1 MMYYE
6 SFKIEEK
13 NFMENLE
20 VNITQR
26 INIDLINLQLSKKEL
41 QITKRQANQ
50 ILDKVRDGQI
60 FPQRKLLLC
69 LMKSEGFF

>member
-1 MMYYE
+1 MYYE
-6 SFKIEEK
+6 SSKIEEK

-20 VNITQR
+20 ANIIQR
-26 INIDLINLQLSKKEL
+26 INIDLMNLQLSKKEL
-41 QITKRQANQ
+41 QITKKQANQ
-50 ILDKVRDGQI
+50 ILDKVREGQV